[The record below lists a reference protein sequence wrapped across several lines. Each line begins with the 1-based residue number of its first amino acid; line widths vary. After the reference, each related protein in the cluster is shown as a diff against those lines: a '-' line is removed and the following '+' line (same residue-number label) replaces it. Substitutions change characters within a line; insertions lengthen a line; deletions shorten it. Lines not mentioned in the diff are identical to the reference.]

1 MNLSRAKRLA
11 PLLMTCTLLAACGW
25 GGARDSDTTGELGT
39 GERASPAD
47 VYVAMAAEYYRR
59 GQMDAALQRAKRGIE
74 VDNDNGRAHYM
85 IAFLYQRLG
94 ENALAEKHFG
104 EAVRIEPKNPD
115 IRNAWGTYFCSQKR
129 YAEAD
134 EQFKAALENPLY
146 ATPEVALTNAGMCAR
161 QAGKRQEAD
170 EYFRRAITANAR
182 FGPALYEM
190 ADADYQR
197 GNDKSAQ
204 SYLDRFFQSTAATPQ
219 ALLLAIR
226 VERRLRA
233 KKRAATYEQLLR
245 KSFPDSPEV
254 LSINQS

>member
-1 MNLSRAKRLA
+1 MNLSRIKTLVA
-11 PLLMTCTLLAACGW
+11 LLMTCTLLAACGF
-25 GGARDSDTTGELGT
+25 GGTRENDTTGELGT
-39 GERASPAD
+39 GERDSAAD

-74 VDNDNGRAHYM
+74 VDNGNGRAHYM

-115 IRNAWGTYFCSQKR
+115 IRNAWGSYFCTQKR

-134 EQFKAALENPLY
+134 AQFKAALDNPLY
-146 ATPEVALTNAGMCAR
+146 ATPEVALTNAGICAR
-161 QAGKRQEAD
+161 QAGNRQQAD
-170 EYFRRAITANAR
+170 EYLRRALTANAR

-190 ADADYQR
+190 ANSDYQR
-197 GNDKSAQ
+197 GDDKSAR

-226 VERRLRA
+226 VERKLGA
-233 KKRAATYEQLLR
+233 KKRAAGYEQLLR
-245 KSFPDSPEV
+245 KSFPDFQEAS
-254 LSINQS
+254 STDRS